1 MTVSGN
7 RFKSKDEY
15 YDILDIVHTIP
26 RYDLIVYLLGKLS
39 TFLDNDR
46 GRGHSTLRPNG
57 LNLVDDIESIDNLS
71 KHYTHE
77 RKQTKENG

>member
-1 MTVSGN
+1 MT
-7 RFKSKDEY
+7 
-15 YDILDIVHTIP
+15 L
-26 RYDLIVYLLGKLS
+26 LCMYLLGKLS